1 MPKYPSLS
9 LVPSAAFVAAALAA
23 LLCHPAA
30 ALACECSRPG
40 VEVSPGAGVAAPTNT
55 VVRVSWWV
63 GEVKIEETTLQILPA
78 GADKDRS
85 KKKPR
90 GKDKDKSADPASA
103 TIELE
108 TTASTAGQIRTV
120 TLRPKAPLLPET
132 RYEVRVASVAGEKAG
147 VIGEFTTGTAADDKP
162 PEWAGA
168 AKASYV
174 HERAVCC
181 NCSTNDP
188 YAQIDL
194 GDDAKATDDATTPA
208 ALVYGVWLDDG
219 SKLEPGA
226 APPTA
231 PLLLTRAWSGK
242 LYLGHKSS
250 CTAVN
255 YELPVKPGPLKLR
268 VAPIDLAGHVGK
280 IASVS
285 IEVPKPKD
293 PPAAPPKPAATKP
306 AATK

>member
-1 MPKYPSLS
+1 MPKYPFVPFVPF
-9 LVPSAAFVAAALAA
+9 VPSATFVAAAFAA
-23 LLCHPAA
+23 LLVHPAS

-63 GEVKIEETTLQILPA
+63 GEVKIEESTLQILPA
-78 GADKDRS
+78 GAEKDRS
-85 KKKPR
+85 KKKR
-90 GKDKDKSADPASA
+90 GKDKDKSAEPAAA
-103 TIELE
+103 TIEVE
-108 TTASTAGQIRTV
+108 AAASTAGQIRTV

-168 AKASYV
+168 AKATYV

-194 GDDAKATDDATTPA
+194 GDAKVTDDATTPA

-219 SKLEPGA
+219 AKLEPGV
-226 APPTA
+226 APPTP
-231 PLLLTRAWSGK
+231 PLLVTRAWSGK

-255 YELPVKPGPLKLR
+255 FELPVKPGPLKLR
-268 VAPIDLAGHVGK
+268 VAPIDLAGHIGK
-280 IASVS
+280 LASVS
-285 IEVPKPKD
+285 IEVPKPKE
-293 PPAAPPKPAATKP
+293 PPAKK
-306 AATK
+306 